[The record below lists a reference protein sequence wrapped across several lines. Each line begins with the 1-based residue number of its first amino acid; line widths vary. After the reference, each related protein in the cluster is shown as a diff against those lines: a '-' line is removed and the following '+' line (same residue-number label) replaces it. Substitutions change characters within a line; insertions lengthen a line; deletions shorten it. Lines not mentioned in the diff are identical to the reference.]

1 MKQAWNLMKQNKLFT
16 SIYVV
21 GTAIAIATTMIMAIV
36 YYVKIVPIYPEVNRN
51 RTLVMEQAREIIGT
65 ISNMSPW
72 SLKAVKEWFYPL
84 KNAEIVSAEIKN
96 NSSYKDYIQPKDG
109 GGDFQI
115 YTKYTDPYFFHA
127 YDFRFIEGKPFSEV
141 DFHSG
146 ICSAVITDEIAK
158 RLFGNTK
165 NVVGKEF
172 TMNYLN
178 FRVTGV
184 IESASFL
191 CKRSFAQVYL
201 PYTIYD
207 KQAKSWGNSGM
218 RGPFEITMVVK
229 NNQQEAALREE
240 IKELYRKYNT
250 SQDEI
255 KLKQLEQPRSYILT
269 VFQTWV
275 SDEIFDWKTVFKK
288 FGLTLLVLLLV
299 PALNLSGMI
308 AGRMETRLSEMGVRK
323 SFGACRS
330 SLLGQVMWE
339 NLLLTM
345 VGGLLGLILAWSAL
359 YICRDWLFALFDNRP
374 VLTLE
379 GVSTS
384 VSSEMLFAP
393 SIFLTAFLLC
403 LVLNMLSALIPA
415 WNSLRNP
422 IIQSLNEKR

>member
-127 YDFRFIEGKPFSEV
+127 YDFRFIEGKPFSEA

-146 ICSAVITDEIAK
+146 IRSAVITDEIAK

-201 PYTIYD
+201 PYTI
-207 KQAKSWGNSGM
+207 
-218 RGPFEITMVVK
+218 FC
-229 NNQQEAALREE
+229 
-240 IKELYRKYNT
+240 
-250 SQDEI
+250 
-255 KLKQLEQPRSYILT
+255 
-269 VFQTWV
+269 V
-275 SDEIFDWKTVFKK
+275 SK
-288 FGLTLLVLLLV
+288 
-299 PALNLSGMI
+299 
-308 AGRMETRLSEMGVRK
+308 
-323 SFGACRS
+323 
-330 SLLGQVMWE
+330 
-339 NLLLTM
+339 
-345 VGGLLGLILAWSAL
+345 
-359 YICRDWLFALFDNRP
+359 
-374 VLTLE
+374 
-379 GVSTS
+379 
-384 VSSEMLFAP
+384 
-393 SIFLTAFLLC
+393 
-403 LVLNMLSALIPA
+403 
-415 WNSLRNP
+415 
-422 IIQSLNEKR
+422 